1 MAEPCVFVVDD
12 DEAVRDGLYELFSAE
27 GIPVRV
33 FASAEEFVDAGL
45 TRHPGCVIL
54 DIHMPGMTGIELQ
67 SELIRQGA
75 SIPIIAITGQGD
87 VPKAVTMLKGGA
99 IDFIEKP
106 FDPAALLQAVGEA
119 LDREGQARRLS
130 AEQEETE
137 ARLATLSPR
146 ERQVLD
152 LVVAGHSN
160 KAIGAKLGISV
171 RTVENHR
178 AKLMDKMD
186 CSNVSSLITTI
197 LQLKNPPAKSPPGS
211 V

>member
-12 DEAVRDGLYELFSAE
+12 DEAVRDGLYELFAAE
-27 GIPVRV
+27 GMPVRV
-33 FASAEEFVDAGL
+33 FASAEEFIDAGL
-45 TRHPGCVIL
+45 TRHPGCVVL

-75 SIPIIAITGQGD
+75 TVPIIVITGQGD
-87 VPKAVTMLKGGA
+87 VAKAVTTLKAGA
-99 IDFIEKP
+99 VDFIEKP
-106 FDPAALLQAVGEA
+106 FEPAALLQAVGA
-119 LDREGQARRLS
+119 AFDREGRARRLS
-130 AEQEETE
+130 EEQQETE
-137 ARLATLSPR
+137 NRLGTLSPR

-178 AKLMDKMD
+178 AKLMDKMS

-197 LQLKNPPAKSPPGS
+197 LQLKKPAS
-211 V
+211 

>member
-1 MAEPCVFVVDD
+1 
-12 DEAVRDGLYELFSAE
+12 
-27 GIPVRV
+27 
-33 FASAEEFVDAGL
+33 
-45 TRHPGCVIL
+45 
-54 DIHMPGMTGIELQ
+54 MPGMTGIELQ

-87 VPKAVTMLKGGA
+87 VPKAVAMLKGGA

-146 ERQVLD
+146 EHQVLD

-197 LQLKNPPAKSPPGS
+197 LQLKNPPAKSPPSS